1 MRKRK
6 NNKKKTEKVRRQ
18 QQRDTVKNLHR
29 KVNDLEIQLYHLR
42 GKDAAHQEEQE
53 RAVATATEQVQ
64 KKLTA
69 VQKEA
74 AQVPELRQQLS
85 AKDKQLQ
92 NTTAELAVVKA
103 RDAAHGEELARTKAD
118 AESRIKEEMKRERQ
132 QSEESLQKQLKE
144 QTERAEK
151 AELSEKEFRE
161 KMSKGKELADFI
173 KNSYGP
179 GRPKKANKALNVSIP
194 AVLKDKYDL
203 LILTKIIGKG
213 EISSFITECLT
224 PWIEQKMAAYDD
236 YINNGL
242 KFED

>member
-6 NNKKKTEKVRRQ
+6 NNKKKSEKQRRQ
-18 QQRDTVKNLHR
+18 QNRDTVKNLHR
-29 KVNDLEIQLYHLR
+29 KLNDLEVQLYHLR
-42 GKDAAHQEEQE
+42 GKDEAHQDEQQ
-53 RAVATATEQVQ
+53 RAVATAIEQVK

-85 AKDKQLQ
+85 TAEKQLQ
-92 NTTAELAVVKA
+92 TATAELAVVKA

-118 AESRIKEEMKRERQ
+118 AESRIKDEMKQ
-132 QSEESLQKQLKE
+132 AEEALQKQVKE

-151 AELSEKEFRE
+151 AELAEKEFRE

-179 GRPKKANKALNVSIP
+179 GPGRPKKANKALNISIP

-203 LILTKIIGKG
+203 LILMKIIGRG
-213 EISSFITECLT
+213 EVSSFITECLT
-224 PWIEQKMAAYDD
+224 PWIEQKMAVYDD
-236 YINNGL
+236 YVNNGL
-242 KFED
+242 KFEDD